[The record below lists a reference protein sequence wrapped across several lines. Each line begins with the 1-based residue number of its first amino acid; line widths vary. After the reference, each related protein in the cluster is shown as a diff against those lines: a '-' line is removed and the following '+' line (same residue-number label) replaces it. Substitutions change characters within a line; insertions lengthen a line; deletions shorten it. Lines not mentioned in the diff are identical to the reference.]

1 MSFLKAIRECLT
13 GQDESEYP
21 KTNNEK
27 TEVGW
32 TCNNEKNPPP
42 RQTTEELAASILST
56 LFAAEK
62 SGHDL
67 DRRLQDIVRSC
78 GWYEGLA
85 KRVLDGVVAAVK
97 AGAAMGGAMK
107 EAFDKAT
114 AAASDFVHE
123 HPVFTAAVAV
133 VVAIGIL
140 VLLAPW
146 AVEALGFGELGP
158 VEGELRKSLSR
169 ESNGRLADVWHRL
182 ICCVVAIDLPGCGG
196 GEFLLLPAETGHEVG
211 EEMTSDRHGGSG

>member
-13 GQDESEYP
+13 GQDEPEYT
-21 KTNNEK
+21 KTNDEK

-32 TCNNEKNPPP
+32 RYPEEKNTRPQP
-42 RQTTEELAASILST
+42 TTEELAASILST
-56 LFAAEK
+56 LFTAEK

-67 DRRLQDIVRSC
+67 DRRVQDIVRSC

-85 KRVLDGVVAAVK
+85 KRVLDGLVAAVK
-97 AGAAMGGAMK
+97 SGAAMGGAMK
-107 EAFDKAT
+107 EASDKAT
-114 AAASDFVHE
+114 VAASDFVHE

-158 VEGELRKSLSR
+158 IEGSFAAWWQSTFPDVEAGSFFSYLQRLGMRWGRK
-169 ESNGRLADVWHRL
+169 
-182 ICCVVAIDLPGCGG
+182 
-196 GEFLLLPAETGHEVG
+196 
-211 EEMTSDRHGGSG
+211 

>member
-1 MSFLKAIRECLT
+1 MSFLKAIRECFT
-13 GQDESEYP
+13 GQDEPEYT
-21 KTNNEK
+21 KTNDEK

-32 TCNNEKNPPP
+32 RYHNEKNPRP
-42 RQTTEELAASILST
+42 QTTEDLAASILST
-56 LFAAEK
+56 LFTAEK

-85 KRVLDGVVAAVK
+85 KRVLDGLVAAVES
-97 AGAAMGGAMK
+97 GAAMGGAMK

-158 VEGELRKSLSR
+158 VEGELRKESL
-169 ESNGRLADVWHRL
+169 ERLQCAAD
-182 ICCVVAIDLPGCGG
+182 
-196 GEFLLLPAETGHEVG
+196 
-211 EEMTSDRHGGSG
+211 